1 MHLNN
6 DCETNMRQT
15 VANLSYLTEVIEKLC
30 AILKAHDIVINVD
43 ELFGR
48 STVTLY
54 FYIF

>member
-48 STVTLY
+48 
-54 FYIF
+54 